1 MRFTSSFALSSTRSQ
16 RNEPSMRTVP
26 GCAHSVSLGW
36 RRKYLLSHSGLMAA
50 AKRPLAPNAG
60 KSQVTTRR
68 ALIRARQVRSTPL
81 LFLTSPASSLS
92 TFPLLVFL
100 TLLAIGS
107 FRSVE
112 SRDYHIAAVFQS
124 SNFSDL
130 AQTFKRAVS
139 RLNTDTS
146 SAGSSTPMTFKA
158 LALPVIGSPLNLLVY
173 TCDAVFHANIS
184 AFVVIGDQNTINT
197 VSIVTKHIAI
207 PILGYNIERKPV
219 MHRVSYLTTNRLTC
233 LIMPI

>member
-1 MRFTSSFALSSTRSQ
+1 
-16 RNEPSMRTVP
+16 
-26 GCAHSVSLGW
+26 
-36 RRKYLLSHSGLMAA
+36 
-50 AKRPLAPNAG
+50 
-60 KSQVTTRR
+60 
-68 ALIRARQVRSTPL
+68 
-81 LFLTSPASSLS
+81 
-92 TFPLLVFL
+92 
-100 TLLAIGS
+100 
-107 FRSVE
+107 
-112 SRDYHIAAVFQS
+112 
-124 SNFSDL
+124 
-130 AQTFKRAVS
+130 
-139 RLNTDTS
+139 
-146 SAGSSTPMTFKA
+146 MTFKA